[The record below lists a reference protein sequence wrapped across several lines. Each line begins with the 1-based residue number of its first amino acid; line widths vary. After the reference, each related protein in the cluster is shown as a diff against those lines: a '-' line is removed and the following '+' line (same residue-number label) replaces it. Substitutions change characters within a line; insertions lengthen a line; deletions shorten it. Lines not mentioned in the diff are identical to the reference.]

1 MAGTMSIN
9 IRVMAPEDYDKVYQ
23 LWLSITGFGIRSV
36 DDSREGVAR
45 FLKRNPTT
53 SVVAEQNGR
62 IVGSI
67 MCGHDVRTGCF
78 YHVCVAR
85 DYRKHGVGY
94 RMVRFAVR
102 ALIEEGVSKVTLIAF
117 KENQVGNVFWKSLG
131 WTQREDVN
139 YYDLILNEEN
149 ITNFVK

>member
-67 MCGHDVRTGCF
+67 MCGHDGRTGCF

-131 WTQREDVN
+131 WTQREDVD

>member
-67 MCGHDVRTGCF
+67 MCGHDGRTGCF

>member
-1 MAGTMSIN
+1 MAGTMTIN

-67 MCGHDVRTGCF
+67 MCGHDGRTGCF

>member
-9 IRVMAPEDYDKVYQ
+9 IRVMAPEDYDKVCQ

-67 MCGHDVRTGCF
+67 MCGHDGRTGCF

>member
-67 MCGHDVRTGCF
+67 MCGHDGRTGCF

-139 YYDLILNEEN
+139 YYVLILNEEN